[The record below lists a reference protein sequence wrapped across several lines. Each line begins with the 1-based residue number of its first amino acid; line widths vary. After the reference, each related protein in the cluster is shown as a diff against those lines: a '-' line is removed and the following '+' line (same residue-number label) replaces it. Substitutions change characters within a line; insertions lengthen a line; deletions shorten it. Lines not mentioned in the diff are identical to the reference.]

1 MIRNLFGLVAGPI
14 ILTGLGFLFFGV
26 WGAVIGFFVLIAA
39 LVFVPLLGAGTAIMG
54 PSLPMVLLVANT
66 IPFGFYLLN
75 CTGRAC
81 PSYTLAAAAPMYVA
95 ATFCGFVYWLLAA
108 RRR

>member
-1 MIRNLFGLVAGPI
+1 MRSLFGLVAGPI

-26 WGAVIGFFVLIAA
+26 WGAAIGFFVLIAA
-39 LVFVPLLGAGTAIMG
+39 VVFVPLLGAGTAIVG
-54 PSLPMVLLVANT
+54 PSLPMVLLLANA

-81 PSYTLAAAAPMYVA
+81 PNYTVAAAAPIYVA
-95 ATFCGFVYWLLAA
+95 ATFFGFFYWLFAA
-108 RRR
+108 RKR